1 MHVLEFTCLFS
12 CSSSVTV
19 PYVHK
24 VKQDPDLTVAH
35 LKFQKLLATLDNEM
49 RERHLHLAGL
59 WTPVFGR
66 AFCWSS
72 CNVEECIIK
81 NNLNNGL
88 KIFTEN
94 TFTHTILPITLQ
106 LGLLVITLTFST
118 DQEKQQKVVSQAKA
132 DL

>member
-1 MHVLEFTCLFS
+1 MCLNLHACFHAVL
-12 CSSSVTV
+12 SVTA

-49 RERHLHLAGL
+49 REHYLHLTGL

-66 AFCWSS
+66 AFCWNS

-94 TFTHTILPITLQ
+94 TFTRTMLPITLQ
-106 LGLLVITLTFST
+106 LGLLVIMLPFSA